1 MNEGPHVA
9 GLPLA
14 IALAFALAG
23 CGDEPETPAAEVE
36 PAASALSTITAD
48 ALKAHVDFLANDE
61 REGRLTGT
69 PGYDAAAAYVAEAF
83 EAFGLQPG
91 GSDGWYQQV
100 PLQTFQIDAGS
111 VSLVAHRDGGDQEL
125 RHRTDFAMSGDFVR
139 SNTSVR
145 AEVVYAGFGVHAPD
159 FGYSDYEGIDV
170 DGRIVAIIDNA
181 PAMLPHNERAY
192 YASSRT
198 KYREAV
204 ERGAVGIIAL
214 RSRHAQASNPWE
226 RIEAATGLKPGMTWL
241 ARDGRA
247 DNYHP
252 ELQGSALLSEAAA
265 ETFFAGTPIS
275 FEEVLD
281 ASEASRVASVPLG
294 FEVTLARN
302 TEHEE
307 IASPNVLGV
316 VRGSDPA
323 LADEYVVYTAH
334 LDALGRGVA
343 VDGDEIYNG
352 AYDNAM
358 GIALMLE
365 TARVFA
371 EHPPR
376 RSVLFLAVTA
386 EEKGLLGS
394 DYFAHYPT
402 VPIDSIVG
410 NVNLDM
416 PLFLVPVADVVAFG
430 AEHSSLAAAVE
441 DAATAEGFTVTPD
454 PMPEEVIF
462 IRSDQYSLVRQG
474 VPAIFLVPGFSAS
487 SPDVDGGAAFRDFLQ
502 NHYHRPSDDLSLPV
516 DWDSAVRFA
525 RTNARIGYLTGN
537 ADARPAWNDGD
548 FFGEMFDPNGSRSAR

>member
-1 MNEGPHVA
+1 MNTGRLVA
-9 GLPLA
+9 GLA
-14 IALAFALAG
+14 IAFALGG
-23 CGDEPETPAAEVE
+23 CGNEPEGPAEE
-36 PAASALSTITAD
+36 LDPLRTALSAITAD
-48 ALKAHVDFLANDE
+48 TLEAHVDFLADDA

-69 PGYDAAAAYVAEAF
+69 PGYDAAAAYVAETFGAL
-83 EAFGLQPG
+83 GLQPG
-91 GSDGWYQQV
+91 GDNGWYQQV
-100 PLQTFQIDAGS
+100 PLQSYQLDTGS
-111 VSLVAHRDGGDQEL
+111 VSMLAHRDGGDREL
-125 RHRTDFAMSGDFVR
+125 RYRKDYTMSGDAVR

-159 FGYSDYEGIDV
+159 FRYSDYEGLDV
-170 DGRIVAIIDNA
+170 RGRIVAIVDNA
-181 PAMLPHNERAY
+181 PSVLPHNERAY

-214 RSRHAQASNPWE
+214 RSRHAQASQPWE
-226 RIEAATGLKPGMTWL
+226 RIEAEAGTKPGMTWL
-241 ARDGRA
+241 AHDGRA

-252 ELQGSALLSEAAA
+252 QLQGGALLSEAAA

-275 FEEVLD
+275 FEAVLD
-281 ASEASRVASVPLG
+281 ATEASRVASVPLG
-294 FEVTLARN
+294 FEVTLARD
-302 TEHEE
+302 TEHGE

-316 VRGSDPA
+316 VRGTDPA

-334 LDALGRGVA
+334 LDGLGRGVP

-352 AYDNAM
+352 AYDNAL

-371 EHPPR
+371 AHPPR

-402 VPIDSIVG
+402 VPLEAIVA

-416 PLFLVPVADVVAFG
+416 PLFLVAIADVIAFG
-430 AEHSSLAAAVE
+430 AEHSSLATAVE
-441 DAATAEGFTVTPD
+441 NAADTEGFTVTPD

-474 VPAIFLVPGFSAS
+474 VPAIFLVPGFTAS
-487 SPDVDGGAAFRDFLQ
+487 NPEVDGGALFRDFLA
-502 NHYHRPSDDLSLPV
+502 NDYHRPSDEASLPV
-516 DWDSAVRFA
+516 DWASAVRFA

-537 ADARPAWNDGD
+537 RDARPVWNEGD
-548 FFGEMFDPNGSRSAR
+548 FFGEMFGRAISRPPP